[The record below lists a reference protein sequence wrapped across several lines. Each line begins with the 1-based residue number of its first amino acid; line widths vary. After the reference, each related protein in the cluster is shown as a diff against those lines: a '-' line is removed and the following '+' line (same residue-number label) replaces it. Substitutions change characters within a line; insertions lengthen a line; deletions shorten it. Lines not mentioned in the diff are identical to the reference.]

1 MVRAALGLPVVIIRT
16 PGARGRWA
24 LGGESPG
31 SPESLPVGTAVYLSV
46 RISFHTTPAHTS
58 GVVGFLKRL
67 RGPAAKGPHLF
78 ESSPPVW
85 NTDP

>member
-1 MVRAALGLPVVIIRT
+1 MVRAASAPPAVIIGT
-16 PGARGRWA
+16 PGAGGA
-24 LGGESPG
+24 DGLGGHSQG
-31 SPESLPVGTAVYLSV
+31 SPESPQVGTAVYLSV
-46 RISFHTTPAHTS
+46 RISFHTSPAHLF

>member
-16 PGARGRWA
+16 PGTRGRWA

-31 SPESLPVGTAVYLSV
+31 SPESPVVGTAVYLSV
-46 RISFHTTPAHTS
+46 RISFHTTPTHPS
-58 GVVGFLKRL
+58 GAVGFLKRL

>member
-1 MVRAALGLPVVIIRT
+1 VVGAAL
-16 PGARGRWA
+16 
-24 LGGESPG
+24 
-31 SPESLPVGTAVYLSV
+31 YLSV
-46 RISFHTTPAHTS
+46 RISFYTTPAHPS

>member
-1 MVRAALGLPVVIIRT
+1 MVRAALAPLAVIIGT
-16 PGARGRWA
+16 PRAGGCRW
-24 LGGESPG
+24 LGGHSPG
-31 SPESLPVGTAVYLSV
+31 SPESPKVAAAVYLSV
-46 RISFHTTPAHTS
+46 RISFHTFPAHLF